1 MSKEKSVMSRNK
13 RYAPAYV
20 QFKSSRN
27 TKSLEK
33 SKFVREM
40 FTDISPTYDRLNR
53 FLSMRMD
60 VLWRRR
66 LVKESAIRAG
76 EKVLDVCT
84 GTGDVLFE
92 FGRRV
97 PGCGG
102 TGLDFSEGM
111 LKKARAK
118 ANPGDFVFKQ
128 GDALKL
134 PFKAA
139 AFDSSCMAF
148 GLRNVTDVVQSFREM
163 KRVTRPGRRVLA
175 LELTRPQGLLLKA
188 LYFPYLKFYL
198 PLMGRLIS
206 GNSEAYRYLR
216 DTIQGF
222 FTPQQVSGFMKKAG
236 LKDVHAIPLSGGI
249 ATLYVGTVPDPG
261 RK

>member
-1 MSKEKSVMSRNK
+1 MSKIFKPAYTQFQSSQNKKSREKS
-13 RYAPAYV
+13 A
-20 QFKSSRN
+20 
-27 TKSLEK
+27 
-33 SKFVREM
+33 FVREM

-60 VLWRRR
+60 VSWRRR
-66 LVKESAIRAG
+66 LVRESAIRPG

-84 GTGDVLFE
+84 GTGDVLLE
-92 FGRRV
+92 FGKRV
-97 PGCGG
+97 PGCAG

-111 LKKARAK
+111 LKKAREK
-118 ANPGDFVFKQ
+118 NLSRDFQFKQ

-134 PFKAA
+134 PFEAGS
-139 AFDSSCMAF
+139 FDSSCMAF
-148 GLRNVTDVVQSFREM
+148 GLRNVTDVVKSFEEM
-163 KRVTRPGRRVLA
+163 KRVTRPGRKVLA
-175 LELTRPQGLLLKA
+175 LELTRPHGFLLKA

-222 FTPQQVSGFMKKAG
+222 FTPRQVREFMIQAGLTQVS
-236 LKDVHAIPLSGGI
+236 AIPLSGGI
-249 ATLYVGTVPDPG
+249 ATLYVGTVPLPTR
-261 RK
+261 RKS

>member
-1 MSKEKSVMSRNK
+1 
-13 RYAPAYV
+13 
-20 QFKSSRN
+20 
-27 TKSLEK
+27 
-33 SKFVREM
+33 
-40 FTDISPTYDRLNR
+40 
-53 FLSMRMD
+53 MRMD
-60 VLWRRR
+60 VSWRRR
-66 LVKESAIRAG
+66 LVRESAIRSG

-84 GTGDVLFE
+84 GTGDVLLE
-92 FGRRV
+92 FARRV

-111 LKKARAK
+111 LRKARTK
-118 ANPGDFVFKQ
+118 GLSGDFRFKQ

-134 PFKAA
+134 PFKAG
-139 AFDSSCMAF
+139 AFHSSCMAF

-175 LELTRPQGLLLKA
+175 LELTRPQGLLLRA

-222 FTPQQVSGFMKKAG
+222 FTPRQVTGFMREAG
-236 LKDVHAIPLSGGI
+236 LSDVAAIPLSGGI
-249 ATLYVGTVPDPG
+249 ATLYVGTVPPAKR
-261 RK
+261 RKS